1 MTFILGIK
9 IALFFSESFLV
20 FLPNLKLN
28 KNCKENCMIKRL
40 QFLLLIAFLI
50 LGNAGFGLA
59 QTTTGSIS
67 GTVLDEQQAAVPNAT
82 VTVRNVGTG
91 LTRTSQTTDEGRFNF
106 VNLTTGAYELTAE
119 AANFSKYV
127 QTGITLL
134 VNQNAVIDV
143 PLKIGGVQE
152 IVTVTENASLLNT
165 TTAEVSTR
173 FDSKRLSELPI
184 APNRNVYNVLLSTPG
199 VSQLSS
205 GQTSFASGISFS
217 SNGGRLRSNNF
228 MLDGQDIND
237 PSLSGGQVA
246 INNPD
251 AIGEVR
257 IITNQFL
264 AEYGRNSGAVV
275 NFIGKSG
282 TNEFHGTGF
291 VFHNNERLN
300 ACSNLDKQA
309 GFCFDPKSGNP
320 APTDPAKLRAP
331 FRKEFQ
337 YGFTFGGPL
346 PFFNFGEG
354 GPTFDRG
361 EDRMFFFG
369 DYQRWTDRQLG
380 TGFTLSGA
388 PTEAGR
394 TILQSAVGN
403 RPQVAALLK
412 FLPAGSAN
420 GQTRNFTVG
429 GQTFVVPLG
438 DITGASSIKFDSDQ
452 GSIRIDRRFSDKNL
466 LYGRYRFDNNTT
478 SGSGQV
484 TPPGLTTI
492 VPIKTKAATIVL
504 NSVLTSKITNEAR
517 VAYSRYDSTTTAFDP
532 SSEAIPSIEITDL
545 GLTGFNAAAS
555 RTAIGLA
562 VNLPQFRINNT
573 YQIQDSLS
581 YTTGNHNF
589 KFGVDLRRTEVKSF
603 FIPTVR
609 GRLEYTS
616 LQNFVDDI
624 AQTATINLPLKGGD
638 TVGFYKWNEF
648 YTYAQDEWRVTPNF
662 TLTLGLRYEYPGDS
676 FSYLKE
682 ANERIVAANGGDQ
695 RFALTPVPTVDKNNF
710 MPRIGFNYSPRT
722 STNGILGFITGGDKL
737 VLRGGY
743 SRTYDA
749 NYINLNLNI
758 AGGFPYLASIT
769 FPAANA
775 FANVTT
781 TTAPNVSNPNSLTR
795 TVVAEDFRSPAT
807 DQYSLELQRELTSDL
822 VMKVGYIRTRGTGLF
837 QTIDA
842 NPRTACAG
850 GSSTNLCPRV
860 DPTIGIIRLRGN
872 RANSIYNALQ
882 TSLEKRLSRNFS
894 AGVNYTYS
902 SFIDTASETFNPS
915 TAEIAVAQDSFNLE
929 GDRARSS
936 FDRPHR
942 LSGNFVYELP
952 FFQSQQGFL
961 GRMLGGFQF
970 NSFFTIQSGAP
981 FTILNGS
988 DPAGALN
995 GIDSLVGNAIRPN
1008 LASNL
1013 DLSSMSIPEI
1023 RAACGTPI
1031 TTPAAATNRCPNLFT
1046 RITAA
1051 QRVGDAGRNILRAQ
1065 GLRLVDFGII
1075 KNTRITE
1082 NVRFQ
1087 LRADMFNVLNTRNF
1101 GVPNGALNSPSFLNQ
1116 EATNG
1121 GNRRIV
1127 VGARLVF

>member
-1 MTFILGIK
+1 ML
-9 IALFFSESFLV
+9 S
-20 FLPNLKLN
+20 
-28 KNCKENCMIKRL
+28 
-40 QFLLLIAFLI
+40 
-50 LGNAGFGLA
+50 A
-59 QTTTGSIS
+59 QSTTASIS
-67 GTVLDEQQAAVPNAT
+67 GTVSDEQQAVVPSAS
-82 VTVRNVGTG
+82 VTVRNTDTG
-91 LTRTSQTTDEGRFNF
+91 LSRTNQTDSEGRFNF
-106 VNLTTGAYELTAE
+106 VNLPIGAYEVTVE

-127 QTGITLL
+127 QTGVRLV

-143 PLKIGGVQE
+143 PLKTGGIQE
-152 IVTVTENASLLNT
+152 TVTVTENASLLNT
-165 TTAEVSTR
+165 ATAEVSTR

-184 APNRNVYNVLLSTPG
+184 APNRNVYNVLLSVPG

-205 GQTSFASGISFS
+205 GQTGFANGISFS

-237 PSLSGGQVA
+237 PSVSGGQIA

-282 TNEFHGTGF
+282 TNEFHGSGF
-291 VFHNNERLN
+291 VFHNNENLN
-300 ACSNLDKQA
+300 ACSNLDKRA
-309 GFCFDPKSGNP
+309 GFCNP
-320 APTDPAKLRAP
+320 DATDESRRRAP

-354 GPTFDRG
+354 GPTFTSG
-361 EDRMFFFG
+361 KDRMFFFG
-369 DYQRWTDRQLG
+369 DYQRWTDRAAG
-380 TGFTLSGA
+380 SGFTLSGA

-394 TILQSAVGN
+394 AILQSAVGN
-403 RPQVAALLK
+403 RPQVAALLR
-412 FLPAGSAN
+412 FLPAGSPN
-420 GQTRNFTVG
+420 GQTRSFTAN

-438 DITGASSIKFDSDQ
+438 NITGSSSFRFNSDQ
-452 GSIRIDRRFSDKNL
+452 GSFRIDRRLSDKNL
-466 LYGRYRFDNNTT
+466 LYGRYRFDNNTS
-478 SGSGQV
+478 SGGGQV
-484 TPPGLTTI
+484 TPPGLTTV
-492 VPIKTKAATIVL
+492 VPTKTKAATIVL
-504 NSVLTSKITNEAR
+504 NSILTSKIANEAR
-517 VAYSRYDSTTTAFDP
+517 IAYSRFDSTTTALDS
-532 SSEAIPSIEITDL
+532 SSEAIPSIEISDL

-581 YTTGNHNF
+581 YTTGNHNL
-589 KFGVDLRRTEVKSF
+589 KFGVDLRRTQVKSF
-603 FIPTVR
+603 FVPTVR
-609 GRLEYTS
+609 GRLAYTS

-624 AQTATINLPLKGGD
+624 AQVATINLPLRGGD
-638 TVGFYKWNEF
+638 TVGFYEWNEF

-710 MPRIGFNYSPRT
+710 MPRIGFNYNPRT
-722 STNGILGFITGGDKL
+722 GTDGILGFITGGDKL

-775 FANVTT
+775 FATLTT
-781 TTAPNVSNPNSLTR
+781 TTAPNVSNPNILTR
-795 TVVAEDFRSPAT
+795 TVVAEDFSSPAT
-807 DQYSLELQRELTSDL
+807 DQYSLEVQRELTSDL

-842 NPRTACAG
+842 NPRIACAG
-850 GSSTNLCPRV
+850 GSLTNLCPRV
-860 DPTIGIIRLRGN
+860 DPTRGIIRLRGN
-872 RANSIYNALQ
+872 EANSIYNALQ

-915 TAEIAVAQDSFNLE
+915 NAEVAVAQDSFNLE
-929 GDRARSS
+929 ADRARSS

-952 FFQSQQGFL
+952 FFQSQQGLL
-961 GRMLGGFQF
+961 GRVLGGFQV
-970 NSFFTIQSGAP
+970 NSFFTVQSGAP
-981 FTILNGS
+981 FTVLNGD

-1031 TTPAAATNRCPNLFT
+1031 TTPASATNLCPNLFT

-1051 QRVGDAGRNILRAQ
+1051 QRIGDAGRNILRAQ

-1075 KNTRITE
+1075 KNTRIAE

-1101 GVPNGALNSPSFLNQ
+1101 GVPEGRINAPNFLNQ
-1116 EATNG
+1116 WATNG

-1127 VGARLVF
+1127 LGARLVF